1 MRFDSSISHPCRVS
15 LESLGMTLRSL
26 ALGVL
31 AVTTT
36 ILVPAS
42 GALAGSSAVRPATRS
57 ERSAI
62 MATFT
67 ANDGSSAEVRGVYVS
82 RSSSS
87 LAVVCVRTPEAG
99 SQAFVFQRVQRS
111 WRYVTSG
118 RVGRAGSLAY
128 RRLEQQACG

>member
-1 MRFDSSISHPCRVS
+1 
-15 LESLGMTLRSL
+15 MTLRSL

-36 ILVPAS
+36 VLVPVS
-42 GALAGSSAVRPATRS
+42 GALASSSSVRPATRS

-62 MATFT
+62 MAAFT

-99 SQAFVFQRVQRS
+99 SQAFVFHHVQRS

-118 RVGRAGSLAY
+118 PVGRAGSLAY

>member
-1 MRFDSSISHPCRVS
+1 MRFSSCTRYARRAA
-15 LESLGMTLRSL
+15 LESIGMKLRSL
-26 ALGVL
+26 ASGVL
-31 AVTTT
+31 AVTVTV
-36 ILVPAS
+36 LVPAS
-42 GALAGSSAVRPATRS
+42 SALASSSAVRPATKS
-57 ERSAI
+57 ERAAI
-62 MATFT
+62 MSAFT

-99 SQAFVFQRVQRS
+99 SQAFVFHHAQRS

-118 RVGRAGSLAY
+118 SVGRAGSLAY